1 MRKVQFDINPHV
13 IRQLGAELVSDN
25 VTALLELIKNSYDAD
40 ATYVNIEIN
49 TTGIYQDSYVN
60 SEAHKGYIVV
70 EDNGFGMDEETLLK
84 SWLIISYSKKRA
96 VNGVKP
102 KTPKGRTPLGDKGLG
117 RLSTQRLA
125 NRCEIFTKKQES
137 EAFHVGFKWS
147 DFDKVERLG
156 DVNVDFKPIVFP
168 KSSGTKM
175 VLMDLVNP
183 GCWKD
188 ADLERLKG
196 ALCQIIAPYKE
207 LKPFNIYLTIDGE
220 IIDIS
225 QEISKLEQLNLC
237 DINFAYEKGF
247 LNVHVDVH
255 LRKLIGNDYD
265 TYRSII
271 LPDNGKRFE
280 QYLFQDSKG
289 RGKAFKKSM
298 DAYWLQADYR
308 ISLESL
314 NTASYTDYQLDDP
327 GDFKGRIQ
335 EFYFG
340 AQDKEGDWWNE
351 LYKNFKEYKSFVQ
364 SQTGIKIYR
373 NGFAVRPY
381 GINNNDWLQ
390 LGQGQTG
397 GSSYYGLR
405 PGNVVGYVAIDEAIN
420 SNLKDKTDREGLIE
434 NGYYLNFC
442 ILMQAVVDRYAEI
455 MENLRRCYSDFRRSL
470 VSDNRKVKTMTQAFQ
485 TISEQAQ
492 KGTETKNAY
501 TEVQNKFATIEKKIS
516 AVVKSQETS
525 LFDSPENDL
534 FRQTLTE
541 VLLILSESR
550 SVLSQA
556 NEVLSNSNLLSEA
569 LTVIKPKLS
578 ALEGQLND
586 FSELASLGLISEMI
600 THDLSQIS
608 NRLLAKGHD
617 LNKQLK
623 GDVEFT
629 KHQLYGLVDFINSVV
644 TSLRSQMRHL
654 DPSLKYNREVCDT
667 FSVLN
672 LLRNE
677 EIPYYNDRFK
687 KYKISIKID
696 IEKDFYITFN
706 KGRFMQV
713 FDNLINNSIYWLN
726 HKKESNYDSLITI
739 RVDKP
744 WIYFEDNGDG
754 IDKSVSNTLFE
765 PFVTRKPRGEGR
777 GLGLFIIRQ
786 LLDTYKCD
794 IVLDDSLNIFGNR
807 YRFSLNF
814 NEVIAEKDGHNS

>member
-1 MRKVQFDINPHV
+1 MGKAQFDINPHV

-49 TTGIYQDSYVN
+49 TTGIYQDLNVN
-60 SEAHKGYIVV
+60 SEDHKGYIVV
-70 EDNGFGMDEETLLK
+70 EDDGFGMDEETLLK

-125 NRCEIFTKKQES
+125 NRCEIFTKKQDS

-147 DFDKVERLG
+147 DFDKVERLS
-156 DVNVDFKPIVFP
+156 DVNVDFKPVVSS
-168 KSSGTKM
+168 KTSGTKM

-255 LRKLIGNDYD
+255 LRKLIGNDYE
-265 TYRSII
+265 TYKNII

-289 RGKAFKKSM
+289 RGKAFQKAN
-298 DAYWLQADYR
+298 DTYWLQADYR
-308 ISLESL
+308 ISLDSL
-314 NTASYTDYQLDDP
+314 NTASYTDLQIDDP

-405 PGNVVGYVAIDEAIN
+405 PGNVVGYVAIDEAVN
-420 SNLKDKTDREGLIE
+420 CNLKDKTDREGLIE

-455 MENLRRCYSDFRRSL
+455 MENLRRCYADFKKSL
-470 VSDNRKVKTMTQAFQ
+470 VSDNSKVKTMTQAFQ

-492 KGTETKNAY
+492 KGLQTRNAY
-501 TEVQNKFATIEKKIS
+501 KEVQTKFVILEKKVSTI
-516 AVVKSQETS
+516 VKSQEKS
-525 LFDSPENDL
+525 LFDTPESDL
-534 FRQTLTE
+534 LRQTLTE
-541 VLLILSESR
+541 VSQILSESR
-550 SVLSQA
+550 LVLSQA
-556 NEVLSNSNLLSEA
+556 NEILSNSYLLNEA
-569 LTVIKPKLS
+569 LAVIEPKLS
-578 ALEGQLND
+578 ALEAQLND
-586 FSELASLGLISEMI
+586 FSELASLGLISEMV

-608 NRLLAKGHD
+608 NRLFAKGQD

-623 GDVEFT
+623 DNVELT
-629 KHQLYGLVDFINSVV
+629 KNQLYGLVDFINSVV

-667 FSVLN
+667 FSIVSLLN
-672 LLRNE
+672 NE
-677 EIPYYNDRFK
+677 EIPYYEDRFK
-687 KYKISIKID
+687 KYDID
-696 IEKDFYITFN
+696 IVIEDEKDFSIMFN

-713 FDNLINNSIYWLN
+713 FDNLINNSIYWLIN
-726 HKKESNYDSLITI
+726 KKESKEQKSCIII
-739 RVDKP
+739 RVDSP
-744 WIYFEDNGDG
+744 WVYFEDNGDG

-794 IVLDDSLNIFGNR
+794 IVLDNSLNIYGNR

-814 NEVIAEKDGHNS
+814 NEVISK

>member
-1 MRKVQFDINPHV
+1 MGKAKFDINPHV

-49 TTGIYQDSYVN
+49 TTGIYQDSNVN
-60 SEAHKGYIVV
+60 SEDHKGYIVV

-125 NRCEIFTKKQES
+125 NRCEIFTKKQDS

-147 DFDKVERLG
+147 DFDKVERLS
-156 DVNVDFKPIVFP
+156 DVNVDFKPVVSS
-168 KSSGTKM
+168 KTSGTKM
-175 VLMDLVNP
+175 ILMDLVNP

-220 IIDIS
+220 VIDIS

-237 DINFAYEKGF
+237 DISFAYEKGF
-247 LNVHVDVH
+247 LNVHVNVH

-265 TYRSII
+265 TYKSII

-289 RGKAFKKSM
+289 RGKAFQKAN
-298 DAYWLQADYR
+298 DTYWLQADYR
-308 ISLESL
+308 ISLDSI
-314 NTASYTDYQLDDP
+314 NTASYTDSQIDDP

-340 AQDKEGDWWNE
+340 VQDKEGDWWNE

-405 PGNVVGYVAIDEAIN
+405 PGNVVGYIAIDEAVN

-442 ILMQAVVDRYAEI
+442 ILMHAVVDRYAEI
-455 MENLRRCYSDFRRSL
+455 MENLRRCYADFKKSL
-470 VSDNRKVKTMTQAFQ
+470 VSDNRKVKTITQAFQ

-492 KGTETKNAY
+492 KGLQTRNAY
-501 TEVQNKFATIEKKIS
+501 KEVQTKFVILEKKVSTI
-516 AVVKSQETS
+516 VKSQEKS
-525 LFDSPENDL
+525 LFDTPESDFL
-534 FRQTLTE
+534 RQTLTE
-541 VLLILSESR
+541 VSQVLSESKL
-550 SVLSQA
+550 VFSQA
-556 NEVLSNSNLLSEA
+556 NEVLNNSYLLNEA
-569 LTVIKPKLS
+569 LVVIEPKLS
-578 ALEGQLND
+578 ALEAQLND
-586 FSELASLGLISEMI
+586 FSELASLGLISEMV

-608 NRLLAKGHD
+608 NRLLAKGQD

-623 GDVEFT
+623 DNVELT
-629 KHQLYGLVDFINSVV
+629 KNQLYGLVDFINSVV

-667 FSVLN
+667 FSIVS
-672 LLRNE
+672 LLKNE
-677 EIPYYNDRFK
+677 EIPYYEDRLK
-687 KYKISIKID
+687 KYDID
-696 IEKDFYITFN
+696 IIIEDEKDFSIMFN

-713 FDNLINNSIYWLN
+713 FDNLINNSIYWLIN
-726 HKKESNYDSLITI
+726 KKESKEQKSCIMI
-739 RVDKP
+739 RVDSP
-744 WIYFEDNGDG
+744 WVYFEDNGDG

-794 IVLDDSLNIFGNR
+794 IVLDDSLNIYGNR

-814 NEVIAEKDGHNS
+814 NEVISK

>member
-1 MRKVQFDINPHV
+1 MGKAQFDINPHV

-49 TTGIYQDSYVN
+49 TTGIYQDLNVN
-60 SEAHKGYIVV
+60 SEDHKGYIVV
-70 EDNGFGMDEETLLK
+70 EDDGFGMDEETLLK
-84 SWLIISYSKKRA
+84 AWLIISYSKKRA

-125 NRCEIFTKKQES
+125 NRCEIFTKKKDS

-147 DFDKVERLG
+147 DFDKVERLS
-156 DVNVDFKPIVFP
+156 DVNVDFKPVVSS
-168 KSSGTKM
+168 KTSGTKM

-255 LRKLIGNDYD
+255 LRKLIGNDYE
-265 TYRSII
+265 TYKNII

-289 RGKAFKKSM
+289 RGKAFQKAN
-298 DAYWLQADYR
+298 DTYWLQADYR
-308 ISLESL
+308 ISLDSL
-314 NTASYTDYQLDDP
+314 NTASYTDLQIDDP

-405 PGNVVGYVAIDEAIN
+405 PGNVVGYVAIDEAVN
-420 SNLKDKTDREGLIE
+420 CNLKDKTDREGLIE

-455 MENLRRCYSDFRRSL
+455 MENLRRCYADFKKSL
-470 VSDNRKVKTMTQAFQ
+470 VSDNSKVKTMTQAFQ

-492 KGTETKNAY
+492 KGLQTRNAY
-501 TEVQNKFATIEKKIS
+501 KEVQTKFVILEKKVSTI
-516 AVVKSQETS
+516 VKSQEKS
-525 LFDSPENDL
+525 LFDTPESDL
-534 FRQTLTE
+534 LRQTLTE
-541 VLLILSESR
+541 VSQILSESR
-550 SVLSQA
+550 LVLSQA
-556 NEVLSNSNLLSEA
+556 NEILSNSYLLNEA
-569 LTVIKPKLS
+569 LAVIGPKLS
-578 ALEGQLND
+578 ALEAQLND
-586 FSELASLGLISEMI
+586 FSELASLGLISEMV

-608 NRLLAKGHD
+608 NRLLAKGQD

-623 GDVEFT
+623 DNVELT
-629 KHQLYGLVDFINSVV
+629 KNQLYGLVDFINSIV

-667 FSVLN
+667 FSIVSLLN
-672 LLRNE
+672 NE
-677 EIPYYNDRFK
+677 EIPYYEDRFK
-687 KYKISIKID
+687 KYDID
-696 IEKDFYITFN
+696 IVIEDEKDFSIMFN

-713 FDNLINNSIYWLN
+713 FDNLINNSIYWLIN
-726 HKKESNYDSLITI
+726 KKESKEQKSCIII
-739 RVDKP
+739 RVDSP
-744 WIYFEDNGDG
+744 WVYFEDNGDG

-794 IVLDDSLNIFGNR
+794 IVLDDSLNIYGNR

-814 NEVIAEKDGHNS
+814 NEVISK

>member
-156 DVNVDFKPIVFP
+156 DVNVNFKPIVFP

-207 LKPFNIYLTIDGE
+207 LKPFNIYLTIDEE

-247 LNVHVDVH
+247 LDVHVDVH
-255 LRKLIGNDYD
+255 LRKLIGNDYE
-265 TYRSII
+265 TYSRII

-289 RGKAFKKSM
+289 RGKAFQKA
-298 DAYWLQADYR
+298 DGTYWLQADYR
-308 ISLESL
+308 ISLDRL
-314 NTASYTDYQLDDP
+314 NTASFTESQIDDP

-405 PGNVVGYVAIDEAIN
+405 PGNVVGYVAIDEAVN
-420 SNLKDKTDREGLIE
+420 CNLKDKTDREGLIE

-455 MENLRRCYSDFRRSL
+455 MENLRRCYADFKKSL
-470 VSDNRKVKTMTQAFQ
+470 ISDNTKVKTMTQAFKA
-485 TISEQAQ
+485 ISEQAQ
-492 KGTETKNAY
+492 KGLDTQKAY
-501 TEVQNKFATIEKKIS
+501 KDVQNKFFSVEKKIN
-516 AVVKSQETS
+516 AVVRSQEKS
-525 LFDSPENDL
+525 LFDTPESDIL
-534 FRQTLTE
+534 RQTLTE
-541 VLLILSESR
+541 VSQILSESR
-550 SVLSQA
+550 LVLSQA
-556 NEVLSNSNLLSEA
+556 NEVLSNSNLLNEA
-569 LTVIKPKLS
+569 LVVIEPKLS
-578 ALEGQLND
+578 ALEAQLND
-586 FSELASLGLISEMI
+586 FSELASLGLISEMV

-608 NRLLAKGHD
+608 NRLLAKSQD

-623 GDVEFT
+623 DNVELT
-629 KHQLYGLVDFINSVV
+629 KKQLYGLVDFINSVV
-644 TSLRSQMRHL
+644 TSLRIQMQHL
-654 DPSLKYNREVCDT
+654 DPSLKYSREKQDM
-667 FSVLN
+667 FSVVN
-672 LLRNE
+672 LLKSE
-677 EIPYYNDRFK
+677 EIPYYEEKFK
-687 KYKISIKID
+687 KYNID
-696 IEKDFYITFN
+696 VNIESEKDFCIVFN

-726 HKKESNYDSLITI
+726 NKKEAKKESLISI
-739 RVDKP
+739 RVDSP

-754 IDKSVSNTLFE
+754 IDQSVSNTLFE

-794 IVLDDSLNIFGNR
+794 IVLDDSLNIYGNR

-814 NEVIAEKDGHNS
+814 NEVISK

>member
-1 MRKVQFDINPHV
+1 MGKAQFDINPHV

-49 TTGIYQDSYVN
+49 TTGIYQDSN
-60 SEAHKGYIVV
+60 FISEDHKGYIVV

-125 NRCEIFTKKQES
+125 NRCEIFTKKQDS

-147 DFDKVERLG
+147 DFDKVERLS
-156 DVNVDFKPIVFP
+156 DVNVDFKPVVFP

-255 LRKLIGNDYD
+255 LRKLIGNDYE
-265 TYRSII
+265 TYKNII

-289 RGKAFKKSM
+289 RGKAFQKA
-298 DAYWLQADYR
+298 DDEYWLQADYS
-308 ISLESL
+308 ISLERL
-314 NTASYTDYQLDDP
+314 NTVSYTESQIDDP
-327 GDFKGRIQ
+327 CDFKGRIQ

-351 LYKNFKEYKSFVQ
+351 LYKHFKEYKSFVQ

-405 PGNVVGYVAIDEAIN
+405 PGNVVGYVAIDEAVN
-420 SNLKDKTDREGLIE
+420 CNLKDKTDREGLIE

-455 MENLRRCYSDFRRSL
+455 MENLRRCYADFKKSL
-470 VSDNRKVKTMTQAFQ
+470 VSDNKKVKTMTQAFKA
-485 TISEQAQ
+485 ISEQAQ
-492 KGTETKNAY
+492 KGLDTQKAY
-501 TEVQNKFATIEKKIS
+501 KEVQNKFVIIEKKIS
-516 AVVKSQETS
+516 TVVRSQEKS
-525 LFDSPENDL
+525 LFDTPESDL
-534 FRQTLTE
+534 LRQTLTE
-541 VLLILSESR
+541 VSQILSESR
-550 SVLSQA
+550 AVLSQA
-556 NEVLSNSNLLSEA
+556 NEVLSNSNSLNEA
-569 LTVIKPKLS
+569 LIVIEPKLS
-578 ALEGQLND
+578 ALEAQLND
-586 FSELASLGLISEMI
+586 FSELASLGLISEMV

-608 NRLLAKGHD
+608 NRLLAKGQD

-623 GDVEFT
+623 DNVELT
-629 KHQLYGLVDFINSVV
+629 KNQLYGLVDFINSVV

-667 FSVLN
+667 FSIVS
-672 LLRNE
+672 LLKNE
-677 EIPYYNDRFK
+677 EIPYYEDRFK
-687 KYKISIKID
+687 KYDID
-696 IEKDFYITFN
+696 IVIEDEKDFSIMFN
-706 KGRFMQV
+706 KGRFMQI
-713 FDNLINNSIYWLN
+713 FDNLINNSIYWLIN
-726 HKKESNYDSLITI
+726 KKESKEQKSCIMI
-739 RVDKP
+739 RVDSP
-744 WIYFEDNGDG
+744 WVYFEDNGDG
-754 IDKSVSNTLFE
+754 IDNSVSNTLFE

-794 IVLDDSLNIFGNR
+794 IVLDDSLNIYGNR

-814 NEVIAEKDGHNS
+814 NEVISK

>member
-1 MRKVQFDINPHV
+1 MGKAQFDINPHV

-49 TTGIYQDSYVN
+49 TTGIYQDSN
-60 SEAHKGYIVV
+60 FISEDHKGYIVV

-125 NRCEIFTKKQES
+125 NRCEIFTKKQDS

-147 DFDKVERLG
+147 DFDKVERLS
-156 DVNVDFKPIVFP
+156 DVNVDFKPVVFP

-255 LRKLIGNDYD
+255 LRKLIGNDYE
-265 TYRSII
+265 TYKNII

-289 RGKAFKKSM
+289 RGKAFQKA
-298 DAYWLQADYR
+298 DDEYWLQADYS
-308 ISLESL
+308 ISLERL
-314 NTASYTDYQLDDP
+314 NTVSYTESQIDDP
-327 GDFKGRIQ
+327 CDFKGRIQ

-405 PGNVVGYVAIDEAIN
+405 PGNVVGYVAIDEAVN
-420 SNLKDKTDREGLIE
+420 CNLKDKTDREGLIE

-455 MENLRRCYSDFRRSL
+455 MENLRRCYADFKKSL
-470 VSDNRKVKTMTQAFQ
+470 VSDNKKVKTMTQAFKA
-485 TISEQAQ
+485 ISEQAQ
-492 KGTETKNAY
+492 KGLDTQKAY
-501 TEVQNKFATIEKKIS
+501 KEVQNKFVIIEKKIS
-516 AVVKSQETS
+516 TVVRSQEKS
-525 LFDSPENDL
+525 LFDTPESDL
-534 FRQTLTE
+534 LRQTLTE
-541 VLLILSESR
+541 VSQILSESR
-550 SVLSQA
+550 AVLSQA
-556 NEVLSNSNLLSEA
+556 NEVLSNSNSLNEA
-569 LTVIKPKLS
+569 LIVIEPKLS
-578 ALEGQLND
+578 ALEAQLND
-586 FSELASLGLISEMI
+586 FTELASLGLISEMV

-608 NRLLAKGHD
+608 NRLLAKGQD

-623 GDVEFT
+623 DNVELT
-629 KHQLYGLVDFINSVV
+629 KNQLYGLVDFINSVV

-667 FSVLN
+667 FSIVS
-672 LLRNE
+672 LLKNE
-677 EIPYYNDRFK
+677 EIPYYEDRFK
-687 KYKISIKID
+687 KYDID
-696 IEKDFYITFN
+696 IVIEDEKDFSIMFN
-706 KGRFMQV
+706 KGRFMQI
-713 FDNLINNSIYWLN
+713 FDNLINNSIYWLIN
-726 HKKESNYDSLITI
+726 KKESKEQKSCIMI
-739 RVDKP
+739 RVDSP
-744 WIYFEDNGDG
+744 WVYFEDNGDG
-754 IDKSVSNTLFE
+754 IDNSVSNTLFE

-794 IVLDDSLNIFGNR
+794 IVLDDSLNIYGNR

-814 NEVIAEKDGHNS
+814 NEVISK

>member
-1 MRKVQFDINPHV
+1 MGKPQFDINPHV

-49 TTGIYQDSYVN
+49 TTGIYQDSNVN
-60 SEAHKGYIVV
+60 NEDHKGYIVV

-96 VNGVKP
+96 INGVKP

-125 NRCEIFTKKQES
+125 NRCEIFTKKQDS

-147 DFDKVERLG
+147 DFDKVERLS
-156 DVNVDFKPIVFP
+156 DVNVNFKPVVSS

-183 GCWKD
+183 GCWKG
-188 ADLERLKG
+188 AELERLKG

-247 LNVHVDVH
+247 LNVHVNVH
-255 LRKLIGNDYD
+255 LRKLIGNDYE
-265 TYRSII
+265 TYKSII

-289 RGKAFKKSM
+289 RGKAFQKAD
-298 DAYWLQADYR
+298 DAYWLQADYH
-308 ISLESL
+308 ISLDRL
-314 NTASYTDYQLDDP
+314 NTASYTEFQIDDP

-340 AQDKEGDWWNE
+340 VQDKEGDWWNE

-405 PGNVVGYVAIDEAIN
+405 PGNVVGYVAIDEAVN
-420 SNLKDKTDREGLIE
+420 CNLKDKTDREGLIE

-455 MENLRRCYSDFRRSL
+455 MENLRRCYADFKKSL
-470 VSDNRKVKTMTQAFQ
+470 ISDNTKVKTMTQAFQ
-485 TISEQAQ
+485 AISEQAK
-492 KGTETKNAY
+492 KGTETQKAY
-501 TEVQNKFATIEKKIS
+501 KELQNQFVIVEKKIS
-516 AVVKSQETS
+516 SVVRSQEKS
-525 LFDSPENDL
+525 LFDSPESDL
-534 FRQTLTE
+534 LRQTLTE
-541 VLLILSESR
+541 VLQILSESR
-550 SVLSQA
+550 TVLSQA
-556 NEVLSNSNLLSEA
+556 NEVLSNSNLLNEA
-569 LTVIKPKLS
+569 LIVIEPKLS
-578 ALEGQLND
+578 ALETQLND
-586 FSELASLGLISEMI
+586 FSELASLGLISEMV
-600 THDLSQIS
+600 THDLTQIS
-608 NRLLAKGHD
+608 NRLLAKGND

-623 GDVEFT
+623 ENVELT
-629 KHQLYGLVDFINSVV
+629 KSQLYSIVDFINSVV
-644 TSLRSQMRHL
+644 SSLRIQMQHL
-654 DPSLKYNREVCDT
+654 DPSLKYSREKQDM
-667 FSVLN
+667 FSVVN
-672 LLRNE
+672 LLKSE
-677 EIPYYNDRFK
+677 EIPYYEEKFK
-687 KYKISIKID
+687 KYNIDVKIEC
-696 IEKDFYITFN
+696 EKDFSIEFN

-726 HKKESNYDSLITI
+726 NKKEAKKESLISI
-739 RVDKP
+739 RVDSP

-754 IDKSVSNTLFE
+754 IDQSVSNTLFE

-794 IVLDDSLNIFGNR
+794 IVLDDSLNVYGNR

-814 NEVIAEKDGHNS
+814 NEVISK

>member
-1 MRKVQFDINPHV
+1 MGKAQFDINPHV

-49 TTGIYQDSYVN
+49 TTGIYQDSNVI
-60 SEAHKGYIVV
+60 SEDHKGYIVV

-125 NRCEIFTKKQES
+125 NRCEIFTKKQDS

-147 DFDKVERLG
+147 DFDKVERLS
-156 DVNVDFKPIVFP
+156 DVNVDFKPVVSP

-255 LRKLIGNDYD
+255 LRKLIGNDYE
-265 TYRSII
+265 TYKNII

-289 RGKAFKKSM
+289 RGKAFQKA
-298 DAYWLQADYR
+298 DDEYWLQADYR
-308 ISLESL
+308 ISLERL
-314 NTASYTDYQLDDP
+314 NTVSYTESQIDDP
-327 GDFKGRIQ
+327 CDFKGRIQ

-405 PGNVVGYVAIDEAIN
+405 PGNVVGYVAIDEAVN
-420 SNLKDKTDREGLIE
+420 CNLKDKTDREGLIE

-455 MENLRRCYSDFRRSL
+455 MENLRRCYADFKKSL
-470 VSDNRKVKTMTQAFQ
+470 VSDNKKVKTMTQAFKA
-485 TISEQAQ
+485 ISEQAQ
-492 KGTETKNAY
+492 KGLDTQKAY
-501 TEVQNKFATIEKKIS
+501 KEVQNKFVIIEKKIS
-516 AVVKSQETS
+516 TVVRSQEKS
-525 LFDSPENDL
+525 LFDTPESDL
-534 FRQTLTE
+534 LRQTLTE
-541 VLLILSESR
+541 VSQILSESR
-550 SVLSQA
+550 AVLSQA
-556 NEVLSNSNLLSEA
+556 NEVLSNSNSLNEA
-569 LTVIKPKLS
+569 LIVIEPKLS
-578 ALEGQLND
+578 ALEAQLND
-586 FSELASLGLISEMI
+586 FSELASLGLISEMV
-600 THDLSQIS
+600 THDLCQIS
-608 NRLLAKGHD
+608 NRLLAKGQD

-623 GDVEFT
+623 DNVELT
-629 KHQLYGLVDFINSVV
+629 KNQLYGLVDFINSVV

-667 FSVLN
+667 FSIVS
-672 LLRNE
+672 LLKNE
-677 EIPYYNDRFK
+677 EIPYYEDRFK
-687 KYKISIKID
+687 KYDID
-696 IEKDFYITFN
+696 IVIEDEKDFSIMFN
-706 KGRFMQV
+706 KGRFMQI
-713 FDNLINNSIYWLN
+713 FDNLINNSIYWLIN
-726 HKKESNYDSLITI
+726 KKESKEQKSCIMI
-739 RVDKP
+739 RVDSP
-744 WIYFEDNGDG
+744 WVYFEDNGDG
-754 IDKSVSNTLFE
+754 IDNSVSNTLFE

-794 IVLDDSLNIFGNR
+794 IVLDDSLNIYGNR

-814 NEVIAEKDGHNS
+814 NEVISK

>member
-1 MRKVQFDINPHV
+1 MGKAQFDINPHV

-49 TTGIYQDSYVN
+49 TTGIYQDLNVN
-60 SEAHKGYIVV
+60 SEDHKGYIVV

-125 NRCEIFTKKQES
+125 NRCEIFTKKRDS

-147 DFDKVERLG
+147 DFDKVERLS
-156 DVNVDFKPIVFP
+156 DVNVDFKPVVSS
-168 KSSGTKM
+168 KTSGTKM

-255 LRKLIGNDYD
+255 LRKLIGNDYE
-265 TYRSII
+265 TYKNII

-289 RGKAFKKSM
+289 RGKAFQKAN
-298 DAYWLQADYR
+298 DTYWLQADYR
-308 ISLESL
+308 ISLDSL
-314 NTASYTDYQLDDP
+314 NTASYTDLQIDDP

-405 PGNVVGYVAIDEAIN
+405 PGNVVGYVAIDEAVN
-420 SNLKDKTDREGLIE
+420 CNLKDKTDREGLIE

-455 MENLRRCYSDFRRSL
+455 MENLRRCYADFKKSL
-470 VSDNRKVKTMTQAFQ
+470 VSDNSKVKTMTQAFQ

-492 KGTETKNAY
+492 KGLQTRNTYK
-501 TEVQNKFATIEKKIS
+501 EVQTKFVILEKKVSTI
-516 AVVKSQETS
+516 VKSQEKS
-525 LFDSPENDL
+525 LFDTPESDL
-534 FRQTLTE
+534 LRQTLTE
-541 VLLILSESR
+541 VSQILSESR
-550 SVLSQA
+550 LVLSQA
-556 NEVLSNSNLLSEA
+556 NEILSNSYLLNEA
-569 LTVIKPKLS
+569 LAVIEPKLS
-578 ALEGQLND
+578 ALEAQLND
-586 FSELASLGLISEMI
+586 FSELASLGLISEMV

-608 NRLLAKGHD
+608 NRLLAKGQD

-623 GDVEFT
+623 DNAELT
-629 KHQLYGLVDFINSVV
+629 KNQLYGLVDFINSIV

-667 FSVLN
+667 FSIVN
-672 LLRNE
+672 LLNNE
-677 EIPYYNDRFK
+677 EIPYYEDRFK
-687 KYKISIKID
+687 KYDID
-696 IEKDFYITFN
+696 IVIEDEKDFSIMFN

-713 FDNLINNSIYWLN
+713 FDNLINNSIYWLIN
-726 HKKESNYDSLITI
+726 KKESKEQKSCIII
-739 RVDKP
+739 RVDSP
-744 WIYFEDNGDG
+744 WVYFEDNGDG

-794 IVLDDSLNIFGNR
+794 IVLDDSLNIYGNR

-814 NEVIAEKDGHNS
+814 NEVISK

>member
-1 MRKVQFDINPHV
+1 MGKAQFDINPHV

-49 TTGIYQDSYVN
+49 TTGIYQDLNVN
-60 SEAHKGYIVV
+60 SEDHKGYIVV

-125 NRCEIFTKKQES
+125 NRCEIFTKKQDS

-147 DFDKVERLG
+147 DFDKVERLS
-156 DVNVDFKPIVFP
+156 DVNVDFKPVVSS
-168 KSSGTKM
+168 KTSGTKM

-255 LRKLIGNDYD
+255 LRKLIGNDYE
-265 TYRSII
+265 TYKNII

-289 RGKAFKKSM
+289 RGKAFQKAN
-298 DAYWLQADYR
+298 DTYWLQADYR
-308 ISLESL
+308 ISLDSL
-314 NTASYTDYQLDDP
+314 NTASYTDLQIDDP

-405 PGNVVGYVAIDEAIN
+405 PGNVVGYVAIDEAVN
-420 SNLKDKTDREGLIE
+420 CNLKDKTDREGLIE

-455 MENLRRCYSDFRRSL
+455 MENLRRCYADFKKSL
-470 VSDNRKVKTMTQAFQ
+470 VSDNSKVKTMTQAFQ

-492 KGTETKNAY
+492 KGLQTRNAY
-501 TEVQNKFATIEKKIS
+501 KEVQTKFVILEKKVSTI
-516 AVVKSQETS
+516 VKSQEKS
-525 LFDSPENDL
+525 LFDTPESDL
-534 FRQTLTE
+534 LRQTLTE
-541 VLLILSESR
+541 VSQILSESR
-550 SVLSQA
+550 LVLSQA
-556 NEVLSNSNLLSEA
+556 NEILSNSYLLNEA
-569 LTVIKPKLS
+569 LAMIEPKLS
-578 ALEGQLND
+578 ALEAQLND
-586 FSELASLGLISEMI
+586 FSELASLGLISEMV

-608 NRLLAKGHD
+608 NRLLAKGQD

-623 GDVEFT
+623 DNVELT
-629 KHQLYGLVDFINSVV
+629 KNQLYGLVDFINSVV

-667 FSVLN
+667 FSIVSLLN
-672 LLRNE
+672 NE
-677 EIPYYNDRFK
+677 EIPYYEDRFK
-687 KYKISIKID
+687 KYDID
-696 IEKDFYITFN
+696 IVIEDEKDFSIMFN

-713 FDNLINNSIYWLN
+713 FDNLINNSIYWLIN
-726 HKKESNYDSLITI
+726 KKESKEQKSCIII
-739 RVDKP
+739 RVDSP
-744 WIYFEDNGDG
+744 WVYFEDNGDG

-794 IVLDDSLNIFGNR
+794 IVLDDSLNIYGNR

-814 NEVIAEKDGHNS
+814 NEVISK

>member
-1 MRKVQFDINPHV
+1 M
-13 IRQLGAELVSDN
+13 
-25 VTALLELIKNSYDAD
+25 ELIKNSYDAD

-49 TTGIYQDSYVN
+49 TTGIYQDLNVN
-60 SEAHKGYIVV
+60 SEDHKGYIVV
-70 EDNGFGMDEETLLK
+70 EDNGCGMDEETLLK

-125 NRCEIFTKKQES
+125 NRCEIFTKKQDS

-147 DFDKVERLG
+147 DFDKVERLS
-156 DVNVDFKPIVFP
+156 DVNVDFKPVVSS
-168 KSSGTKM
+168 KTSGTKM

-255 LRKLIGNDYD
+255 LRKLIGNDYE
-265 TYRSII
+265 TYKNII

-289 RGKAFKKSM
+289 RGKAFQKAN
-298 DAYWLQADYR
+298 DTYWLQTDYR
-308 ISLESL
+308 ISLDSL
-314 NTASYTDYQLDDP
+314 NTASYTDLQIDDP

-381 GINNNDWLQ
+381 GVNNNDWLQ

-397 GSSYYGLR
+397 GASYYGLR
-405 PGNVVGYVAIDEAIN
+405 PGNVVGYVAIDEAVN
-420 SNLKDKTDREGLIE
+420 CNLKDKTDREGLIE

-455 MENLRRCYSDFRRSL
+455 MENLRRCYADFKKSL
-470 VSDNRKVKTMTQAFQ
+470 ISDNTKVKTMTQAFQ

-492 KGTETKNAY
+492 KGTETQKAY
-501 TEVQNKFATIEKKIS
+501 KEVQNKFVIVEKKIS
-516 AVVKSQETS
+516 SVVRSKEKS
-525 LFDSPENDL
+525 LFDSPESDL
-534 FRQTLTE
+534 LRQTLTE
-541 VLLILSESR
+541 VLQILSESR
-550 SVLSQA
+550 TVLSQA
-556 NEVLSNSNLLSEA
+556 NEVLSNSNLLNEA
-569 LTVIKPKLS
+569 LIVIEPKLS
-578 ALEGQLND
+578 ALEAQLND
-586 FSELASLGLISEMI
+586 FSELASLGLISEMV

-608 NRLLAKGHD
+608 NRLLAKGQD

-623 GDVEFT
+623 DNVELT
-629 KHQLYGLVDFINSVV
+629 KNQLYGLVDFINSVV

-667 FSVLN
+667 FSIVSLLN
-672 LLRNE
+672 NE
-677 EIPYYNDRFK
+677 EIPYYEDRFN
-687 KYKISIKID
+687 KYDID
-696 IEKDFYITFN
+696 IVIEDEKDFSIMFN

-713 FDNLINNSIYWLN
+713 FDNLINNSIYWLIN
-726 HKKESNYDSLITI
+726 KKESKEQKSCIII
-739 RVDKP
+739 RVDSP
-744 WIYFEDNGDG
+744 WVYFEDNGDG

-794 IVLDDSLNIFGNR
+794 IVLDDSLNIYGNM

-814 NEVIAEKDGHNS
+814 NEVISK

>member
-1 MRKVQFDINPHV
+1 MGKAQFDINPHV

-49 TTGIYQDSYVN
+49 TTGIYQDSNVI
-60 SEAHKGYIVV
+60 SEDHKGYIVV

-125 NRCEIFTKKQES
+125 NRCEIFTKKQDS

-147 DFDKVERLG
+147 DFDKVERLS
-156 DVNVDFKPIVFP
+156 DVNVDFKPVVSP

-255 LRKLIGNDYD
+255 LRKLIGNDYE
-265 TYRSII
+265 TYKNII

-289 RGKAFKKSM
+289 RGKAFQKA
-298 DAYWLQADYR
+298 DDEYWLQADYR
-308 ISLESL
+308 ISLERL
-314 NTASYTDYQLDDP
+314 NTVSYTESQIDDP
-327 GDFKGRIQ
+327 CDFKGRIQ

-405 PGNVVGYVAIDEAIN
+405 PGNVVGYVAIDEAVN
-420 SNLKDKTDREGLIE
+420 CNLKDKTDREGLIE

-455 MENLRRCYSDFRRSL
+455 MENLRRCYADFKKSL
-470 VSDNRKVKTMTQAFQ
+470 VSDNSKVKTMTQAFQ
-485 TISEQAQ
+485 TISEQAK
-492 KGTETKNAY
+492 KGLQTRNAY
-501 TEVQNKFATIEKKIS
+501 KEVQTKFVILEKKVSTI
-516 AVVKSQETS
+516 VKSQEKS
-525 LFDSPENDL
+525 LFDTPESDL
-534 FRQTLTE
+534 LRQTLTE
-541 VLLILSESR
+541 VSQILSESR
-550 SVLSQA
+550 LVLSQA
-556 NEVLSNSNLLSEA
+556 NEVLSNSYLLNEA
-569 LTVIKPKLS
+569 LVVIEPKLS
-578 ALEGQLND
+578 ALEAQLND
-586 FSELASLGLISEMI
+586 FSELASLGLISEMV

-608 NRLLAKGHD
+608 NRLLAKGQD

-623 GDVEFT
+623 DNVELT
-629 KHQLYGLVDFINSVV
+629 KNQLYGLVDFINSVV

-667 FSVLN
+667 FSIVS
-672 LLRNE
+672 LLKNE
-677 EIPYYNDRFK
+677 EIPYYEDRFK
-687 KYKISIKID
+687 KYDID
-696 IEKDFYITFN
+696 IVIEDEKDFSIMFN

-713 FDNLINNSIYWLN
+713 FDNLINNSIYWLIN
-726 HKKESNYDSLITI
+726 KKESKEQKSCIII
-739 RVDKP
+739 RVDSP
-744 WIYFEDNGDG
+744 WVYFEDNGDG

-794 IVLDDSLNIFGNR
+794 IILDDSLNIYGNR

-814 NEVIAEKDGHNS
+814 NEVISK

>member
-1 MRKVQFDINPHV
+1 MGKAQFDINPHV

-49 TTGIYQDSYVN
+49 TTGIYQDSN
-60 SEAHKGYIVV
+60 FISEDHKGYIVV

-125 NRCEIFTKKQES
+125 NRCEIFTKKQDS

-147 DFDKVERLG
+147 DFDKVERLS
-156 DVNVDFKPIVFP
+156 DVNVDFKPVVFP

-255 LRKLIGNDYD
+255 LRKLIGNDYE
-265 TYRSII
+265 TYKNII

-289 RGKAFKKSM
+289 RGKAFQKA
-298 DAYWLQADYR
+298 DDEYWLQADYS
-308 ISLESL
+308 ISLERL
-314 NTASYTDYQLDDP
+314 NTVSYTESQIDDP
-327 GDFKGRIQ
+327 CDFKGRIQ

-405 PGNVVGYVAIDEAIN
+405 PGNVVGYVAIDEAVN
-420 SNLKDKTDREGLIE
+420 CNLKDKTDREGLIE

-455 MENLRRCYSDFRRSL
+455 MENLRRCYADFKKSL
-470 VSDNRKVKTMTQAFQ
+470 VSDNKKVKTMTQAFKA
-485 TISEQAQ
+485 ISEQAQ
-492 KGTETKNAY
+492 KGLDTQKAY
-501 TEVQNKFATIEKKIS
+501 KEVQNKFVIIEKKIS
-516 AVVKSQETS
+516 TVVRSQEKS
-525 LFDSPENDL
+525 LFDTPESDL
-534 FRQTLTE
+534 LRQTLTE
-541 VLLILSESR
+541 VSQILSESR
-550 SVLSQA
+550 AVLSQA
-556 NEVLSNSNLLSEA
+556 NEVLSNSNSLNEA
-569 LTVIKPKLS
+569 LIVIEPKLS
-578 ALEGQLND
+578 ALEAQLND
-586 FSELASLGLISEMI
+586 FSELASLGLISEMV

-608 NRLLAKGHD
+608 NRLLAKGQD

-623 GDVEFT
+623 DNVELT
-629 KHQLYGLVDFINSVV
+629 KNQLYGLVDFINSVV

-667 FSVLN
+667 FSIVS
-672 LLRNE
+672 LLKNE
-677 EIPYYNDRFK
+677 EIPYYEDRFK
-687 KYKISIKID
+687 KYDID
-696 IEKDFYITFN
+696 IVIEDEKDFSIMFN
-706 KGRFMQV
+706 KGRFMQI
-713 FDNLINNSIYWLN
+713 FDNLINNSIYWLIN
-726 HKKESNYDSLITI
+726 KKESKEQKSCIMI
-739 RVDKP
+739 RVDSP
-744 WIYFEDNGDG
+744 WVYFEDNGDG
-754 IDKSVSNTLFE
+754 IDNSVSNTLFE

-794 IVLDDSLNIFGNR
+794 IVLDDSLNIYGNR

-814 NEVIAEKDGHNS
+814 NEVISK

>member
-1 MRKVQFDINPHV
+1 MGKAQFDINPHV

-49 TTGIYQDSYVN
+49 TTGIYQDSNVN
-60 SEAHKGYIVV
+60 NEDHKGYIVV

-96 VNGVKP
+96 INGVKP

-125 NRCEIFTKKQES
+125 NRCEIFTKKQDS

-147 DFDKVERLG
+147 DFDKVERLS
-156 DVNVDFKPIVFP
+156 DVNVDFKPVVST

-196 ALCQIIAPYKE
+196 ALCQIIAPYRE

-255 LRKLIGNDYD
+255 LRKLIGNDYE
-265 TYRSII
+265 TYKSII

-289 RGKAFKKSM
+289 RGKAFQKAD

-308 ISLESL
+308 ISLDRL
-314 NTASYTDYQLDDP
+314 NTASYTEFQIDDP

-405 PGNVVGYVAIDEAIN
+405 PGNVVGYVAIDEAVN
-420 SNLKDKTDREGLIE
+420 CNLKDKTDREGLIE

-455 MENLRRCYSDFRRSL
+455 MENLRRCYADFKKSL
-470 VSDNRKVKTMTQAFQ
+470 ISDNTKVKTMTQAFKA
-485 TISEQAQ
+485 ISEQAQ
-492 KGTETKNAY
+492 KGLDTQKAY
-501 TEVQNKFATIEKKIS
+501 KDVQNKFFSVEKKIN
-516 AVVKSQETS
+516 AVVRSQEKS
-525 LFDSPENDL
+525 LFDTPESDIL
-534 FRQTLTE
+534 RQTLTE
-541 VLLILSESR
+541 VSQILSESR
-550 SVLSQA
+550 LVLSQA
-556 NEVLSNSNLLSEA
+556 NEVLSNSNLLNEA
-569 LTVIKPKLS
+569 LVVIEPKLS
-578 ALEGQLND
+578 ALEAQLND
-586 FSELASLGLISEMI
+586 FSELASLGLISEMV

-608 NRLLAKGHD
+608 NRLLAKGQD

-623 GDVEFT
+623 DNVELT
-629 KHQLYGLVDFINSVV
+629 KNQLYGLVDFINSVV

-667 FSVLN
+667 FSIVS
-672 LLRNE
+672 LLKNE
-677 EIPYYNDRFK
+677 EIPYYEDRFK
-687 KYKISIKID
+687 KYDID
-696 IEKDFYITFN
+696 IVIEDEKDFSIMFN

-713 FDNLINNSIYWLN
+713 FDNLINNSIYWLIN
-726 HKKESNYDSLITI
+726 KKESKEQKSCIII
-739 RVDKP
+739 RVDSP
-744 WIYFEDNGDG
+744 WVYFEDNGDG

-794 IVLDDSLNIFGNR
+794 IVLDDSLNIYGNR

-814 NEVIAEKDGHNS
+814 NEVISK